1 MWSCVTDAPPI
12 HPILPPGIGQSAVIV
27 RRYLTQVGLLI
38 AGLATRES
46 TRDASE
52 SGGNVSGPK
61 GYGYTVVSAAELQRR
76 EDVAREGRCE
86 QLAATLAGLLRE
98 LRRHGVTDVRMES
111 VPTTRTHESLI
122 SWEAALNKALPA
134 ARVRVEQAAAVA
146 LMRVL
151 NAANESVD
159 VSRLS
164 LGNRGDTA
172 RRAPAKSGAPK
183 HQQFQDELEDVTRA
197 LGRLRDCATRDELSA
212 RVRDLLTA
220 ADPAQARGDLL
231 TVKSET
237 VAALRSQEFADL
249 AAQRVLDIGHL
260 NSPAADGL
268 RARAAVAASQVDVT
282 EIGTAVAALLEADRR
297 ERDSEFVEAALAEVL
312 AELGFS
318 VDEEFQLTEPV
329 RHVMVA
335 DHADHR
341 GYSLRVQLN
350 RADPV
355 LYTRVV
361 ANGASSAE
369 ADAAAEDAT
378 CVKVRALADGLQEYG
393 VATELKSER
402 LPGERPVERRET
414 TVTTRRTARRT
425 TRKRQAQQQRRL
437 AT

>member
-1 MWSCVTDAPPI
+1 M
-12 HPILPPGIGQSAVIV
+12 
-27 RRYLTQVGLLI
+27 
-38 AGLATRES
+38 
-46 TRDASE
+46 
-52 SGGNVSGPK
+52 
-61 GYGYTVVSAAELQRR
+61 VSAAELQGR

-86 QLAATLAGLLRE
+86 QLAATLAGLLGE
-98 LRRHGVTDVRMES
+98 LRSYGITDVRMET
-111 VPTTRTHESLI
+111 VPASRTHESLI
-122 SWEAALNKALPA
+122 GWEAALNKAVPA
-134 ARVRVEQAAAVA
+134 ARVQLEQAAAVA

-151 NAANESVD
+151 NAANEYLD

-172 RRAPAKSGAPK
+172 GRATAKRAPTK

-197 LGRLRDCATRDELSA
+197 LGRLRDRATRDELSA
-212 RVRDLLTA
+212 RVRDLLTS
-220 ADPAQARGDLL
+220 ADPAQARGDLV

-260 NSPAADGL
+260 ISPAADGL
-268 RARAAVAASQVDVT
+268 RARAAAAASQVDVT

-297 ERDSEFVEAALAEVL
+297 ERDSEYVEAALAEVL
-312 AELGFS
+312 ADELGFS
-318 VDEEFQLTEPV
+318 VDEQFQLTEPG
-329 RHVMVA
+329 RHVVLA

-350 RADPV
+350 RADPA

-361 ANGASSAE
+361 ANGASPPE
-369 ADAAAEDAT
+369 ADAAAEEAT

-393 VATELKSER
+393 ILTELKSKR
-402 LPGERPVERRET
+402 LPGERAVERRET
-414 TVTTRRTARRT
+414 AVTTRKTARRS
-425 TRKRQAQQQRRL
+425 TRKRQVQQQRRL